1 MEGKFKKG
9 KEVLVEK
16 LELPKD
22 VILDIPKI
30 IVMGRNEITIE
41 NHKGIQIFEKNKIKI
56 NTNMAP
62 IEIKGNNI
70 KKSKILVEIKIIKTE
85 RLLNIFWVKNIKV
98 YKIKKSDVATLVL
111 EIDYLDYYKAKEV
124 VEELGGRINIIQSK
138 GFIFFLGG
146 IKKRI
151 SLAIGA
157 VLFLAIIGYLSTY
170 IWSIEVEVQKNIP
183 PFEIRK
189 ELNQIG
195 IKPGIA
201 KKNIDVKEIEKK
213 LENINDE
220 ILWLRVRIEGST
232 LKVVIQEKINP
243 PQTKSYEYGN
253 LVASKDGEV
262 KRVYTFAGRS
272 AVKTGELVKKGDV
285 VIEGID
291 GSEGNEYILPPRGI
305 VIANTF
311 YEKSMNVKIAGTYL
325 ERSGRK
331 DSDIYVEIF
340 GKKIY
345 LKKATKDFE
354 SYDKI
359 EMSGKLFNKVLY
371 YERVENEIVVTKE
384 EAIEDSVSK
393 LENSL
398 LNDLNRDAKII
409 DKLLE
414 EKIIDEE
421 NLLVNVVFVVEEN
434 IVSEET
440 VDY

>member
-1 MEGKFKKG
+1 
-9 KEVLVEK
+9 
-16 LELPKD
+16 
-22 VILDIPKI
+22 
-30 IVMGRNEITIE
+30 
-41 NHKGIQIFEKNKIKI
+41 
-56 NTNMAP
+56 MAF
-62 IEIKGNNI
+62 NNI

-232 LKVVIQEKINP
+232 LKVVIQKKINP
-243 PQTKSYEYGN
+243 PQTKSY
-253 LVASKDGEV
+253 
-262 KRVYTFAGRS
+262 
-272 AVKTGELVKKGDV
+272 
-285 VIEGID
+285 
-291 GSEGNEYILPPRGI
+291 
-305 VIANTF
+305 
-311 YEKSMNVKIAGTYL
+311 
-325 ERSGRK
+325 
-331 DSDIYVEIF
+331 
-340 GKKIY
+340 
-345 LKKATKDFE
+345 
-354 SYDKI
+354 
-359 EMSGKLFNKVLY
+359 
-371 YERVENEIVVTKE
+371 
-384 EAIEDSVSK
+384 
-393 LENSL
+393 
-398 LNDLNRDAKII
+398 
-409 DKLLE
+409 
-414 EKIIDEE
+414 
-421 NLLVNVVFVVEEN
+421 
-434 IVSEET
+434 
-440 VDY
+440 

>member
-1 MEGKFKKG
+1 M
-9 KEVLVEK
+9 
-16 LELPKD
+16 
-22 VILDIPKI
+22 
-30 IVMGRNEITIE
+30 
-41 NHKGIQIFEKNKIKI
+41 
-56 NTNMAP
+56 
-62 IEIKGNNI
+62 
-70 KKSKILVEIKIIKTE
+70 
-85 RLLNIFWVKNIKV
+85 
-98 YKIKKSDVATLVL
+98 
-111 EIDYLDYYKAKEV
+111 
-124 VEELGGRINIIQSK
+124 
-138 GFIFFLGG
+138 
-146 IKKRI
+146 
-151 SLAIGA
+151 
-157 VLFLAIIGYLSTY
+157 
-170 IWSIEVEVQKNIP
+170 
-183 PFEIRK
+183 
-189 ELNQIG
+189 
-195 IKPGIA
+195 
-201 KKNIDVKEIEKK
+201 
-213 LENINDE
+213 
-220 ILWLRVRIEGST
+220 
-232 LKVVIQEKINP
+232 
-243 PQTKSYEYGN
+243 
-253 LVASKDGEV
+253 ASKDGEV

>member
-1 MEGKFKKG
+1 
-9 KEVLVEK
+9 
-16 LELPKD
+16 
-22 VILDIPKI
+22 
-30 IVMGRNEITIE
+30 
-41 NHKGIQIFEKNKIKI
+41 
-56 NTNMAP
+56 MAF
-62 IEIKGNNI
+62 NNI
-70 KKSKILVEIKIIKTE
+70 KKSKILVEIKIINIE

-111 EIDYLDYYKAKEV
+111 EIDYLDYSKAKEV

-201 KKNIDVKEIEKK
+201 KKNINVKEIEKK

-398 LNDLNRDAKII
+398 LNDLNRDAKIV
-409 DKLLE
+409 DKLIDNE
-414 EKIIDEE
+414 MQDEE
-421 NLLVNVVFVVEEN
+421 NLLVKVVFVVEQN

-440 VDY
+440 VGY

>member
-1 MEGKFKKG
+1 
-9 KEVLVEK
+9 
-16 LELPKD
+16 
-22 VILDIPKI
+22 
-30 IVMGRNEITIE
+30 
-41 NHKGIQIFEKNKIKI
+41 
-56 NTNMAP
+56 MAF
-62 IEIKGNNI
+62 NNI

-262 KRVYTFAGRS
+262 KRVYTCAGRS